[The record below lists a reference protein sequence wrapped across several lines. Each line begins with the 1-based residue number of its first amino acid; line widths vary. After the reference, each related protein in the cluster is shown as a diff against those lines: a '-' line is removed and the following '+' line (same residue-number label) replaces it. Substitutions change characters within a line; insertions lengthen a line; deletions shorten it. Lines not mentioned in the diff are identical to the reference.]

1 MENLKEEIYLK
12 ILALL
17 WLQIFVYPNSFVYP
31 GRGEGRF
38 LLKLEN
44 DRNCHENWWDSVKK
58 FWSLVI
64 VTNGGADKARQCVF
78 YFLQNYHWWH
88 QGSRPHKG
96 FIVWRWMVVSMTKL

>member
-44 DRNCHENWWDSVKK
+44 DRNCHEN
-58 FWSLVI
+58 
-64 VTNGGADKARQCVF
+64 
-78 YFLQNYHWWH
+78 
-88 QGSRPHKG
+88 
-96 FIVWRWMVVSMTKL
+96 